1 VGIRSSLLILSL
13 ITLAGCAGN
22 QNTISSPED
31 YVEIDNPAFTMS
43 PGAPSTIWVP
53 RSYVESSVPRGGELV
68 KKGYEAIRGGSSG
81 SDAEQQAAPQ
91 PAAQQAAVSAPAPA
105 PVPVTV
111 KAPAPRVRNRIFTVE
126 LGQNGLLAPFNEEM
140 AKAPAELMIDP
151 AKAAFVARY
160 AAVTTPADR
169 AALAVKLR
177 EDFGANL
184 ALFLSAPDGVAAG
197 SAVAVEIFECN
208 GGTLVKSLTA
218 ELGSFAPADKAAR
231 AAALSATLRKLA
243 GDVKDVASLVP
254 WYGKVVTVEG
264 ERVYINAGKESGIMI
279 GRVLNVYR
287 GGKVLANLGFAPGQR
302 MGLMEITGYVGTD
315 GAFGIVKQG
324 AKAQAADLV
333 GVE

>member
-1 VGIRSSLLILSL
+1 MGIRSSLLIISL
-13 ITLAGCAGN
+13 ITLAGCAGTQHTN
-22 QNTISSPED
+22 SSPEE

-43 PGAPSTIWVP
+43 PGAPATIWVP
-53 RSYVESSVPRGGELV
+53 RSYVESSIPRGGELIE
-68 KKGYEAIRGGSSG
+68 KGYDALRGTSSESG
-81 SDAEQQAAPQ
+81 AEQQASQQ
-91 PAAQQAAVSAPAPA
+91 PAAQQTTVSSPA
-105 PVPVTV
+105 PVPVSATV

-126 LGQNGLLAPFNEEM
+126 LGQNGLLAQFNEEM
-140 AKAPAELMIDP
+140 AKAPSELMIDP

-160 AAVTTPADR
+160 AAVATPADR
-169 AALAVKLR
+169 AALAIKLR

-184 ALFLSAPDGVAAG
+184 ALFLSAPDGISSG
-197 SAVAVEIFECN
+197 SAVTVEVFECN
-208 GGTLVKSLTA
+208 GGTLVKSLSV

-231 AAALSATLRKLA
+231 AASLSATLRKLA
-243 GDVKDVASLVP
+243 GDVKGVASLVP

-264 ERVYINAGKESGIMI
+264 ERVYINAGKESGILI

-324 AKAQAADLV
+324 AKAQTADLV